1 MFDCMWK
8 ICPLQV
14 ANGWGQYGLEFYNL
28 HDVAWGAFD
37 QHQVYLQM
45 YYLYWT
51 KCHLPFILDQMK
63 PDLTSVINVC
73 IYFNV

>member
-1 MFDCMWK
+1 MFGCMWK

-37 QHQVYLQM
+37 QHQVYL
-45 YYLYWT
+45 
-51 KCHLPFILDQMK
+51 
-63 PDLTSVINVC
+63 
-73 IYFNV
+73 